1 MTKNFLENIKLPD
14 GTLLSINTVPAGG
27 QLGQVLIKTG
37 TGEQDLAWGEAIS
50 ATLTEQISDIDTFAK
65 GNAKSIA
72 DEATRAKEAEQELDG
87 KVDAEKTAREAK
99 DAELVEAIE
108 AEKTAREAKDAELAE
123 ADGANAGAIEAL
135 NGVITISKADL
146 AGLVARLGALEAR
159 VGNIGKTNVKN
170 EVVATPA
177 EGEEAP
183 VFNDAT
189 ADFVISG
196 TITEAETSK
205 IVAKSLEL
213 NETKVENNVRL
224 NIKATEDV
232 TIAGSEWAGSF
243 PKASGGNEVA
253 SINADGHVVIKD
265 CVVDAKDAYNGLG
278 IGLMG
283 GVAKSILIDNVDFK
297 GAFSNNAINIY
308 GTANNAVVTI
318 SNCHF
323 TAVSNMLRISNNQGG
338 KVTINIINCT
348 VDKWDITP
356 DWAGLICCQDYTS
369 KTAEEAIANN
379 LFGAD
384 KVTININNL
393 VGPYGK
399 VEAPADM
406 AEVCGS
412 KLVEK
417 QLIMVTVDKNGG
429 LQPYNEANFPK
440 LNIQ

>member
-72 DEATRAKEAEQELDG
+72 DEATRAKEVEQELDG
-87 KVDAEKTAREAK
+87 KID
-99 DAELVEAIE
+99 

-170 EVVATPA
+170 EVVTPPA

-243 PKASGGNEVA
+243 PKASGNEVA
-253 SINADGHVVIKD
+253 SVNADGHVVIKD

-308 GTANNAVVTI
+308 GTANNAVITI

-412 KLVEK
+412 KIVEK